1 VLRVT
6 FSPTIAVAGSIEID
20 PADNEG
26 DAGQA
31 EEGEGQRPQ
40 QAKPVANGPG
50 NAPHPLDTSTAVSD
64 VTTLTAGQDFVIVRK
79 KYVSS
84 TMPGL

>member
-1 VLRVT
+1 VLRVA
-6 FSPTIAVAGSIEID
+6 FSPTIAVTGSIGIE

-31 EEGEGQRPQ
+31 KEGEGHRPQ
-40 QAKPVANGPG
+40 QAKPAANGPA
-50 NAPHPLDTSTAVSD
+50 NAPNPSARHLNR
-64 VTTLTAGQDFVIVRK
+64 GQDFVIVRK